1 MADHSDGSAFG
12 DETLSQDDYMQR
24 QMDKMRGLDEAE
36 NMSFL
41 GSAPS
46 HRTGS
51 SNHSGTSELSANMT
65 VYEKLQALA
74 LAENIKLNEPSD
86 SGGPPKNKD
95 GEGDDEEDDDD
106 EEEEDDDDI
115 YEISWDG
122 GPLGLLFKAN
132 ANGQPV
138 IRRVNKKGAAT
149 GLQYARAGDVL
160 LALNGVSVSATPFT
174 EVIEQLKNPEF
185 PIKLDFRPLK
195 LSDLA
200 SAASAS
206 TSTWGLPRTGSSIH
220 SSDATSAFCGSPVS
234 SNATVDLRSN
244 RGGGGWGESA
254 PTYVMPQVN
263 EAPAEDPSDVE
274 YDVVWSE
281 GPLGCELKQRNGLPA
296 VKSVTGTGVTPSV
309 AQIAAGDILV
319 SINGLRTEEIGFKST
334 VTLMMRATKPVY
346 LRFHR
351 GGARQPPS
359 VGINFNELPPS
370 YRGPQSNRGTFQEA
384 PPPGPGGDAEPLEP
398 KQYTV
403 LWREGP
409 LGIQIRTSSKGRVVV
424 ARLTG
429 AGAPDVN
436 DTVKPGDVFVRVA
449 GVDVDSLGIAGAFER
464 LKTVQKPVVLVF
476 QRRGRSSG
484 RSSGHTRSHSRG
496 RHPGLPSPAPVPS
509 SSAVPSFR
517 QLREEEAAAAAA
529 AAGRPPIARTHSG
542 GYSPGRARTKSRGG
556 SLKQFG
562 AGYQDLENYAAS
574 DDGTSLQSY
583 DYLGDSPCS
592 TASHLYPG
600 HPLNVDS
607 SASDNGLPNYLY
619 PPPPPPFPGTEPP
632 AAGGIS
638 NDDYPEE
645 DSFLPEARDESPSL
659 TGLPPPPTYMDV
671 FTASGRAKDHLS
683 VVPPSAG
690 SMDLHNIPDDESAGD
705 DYFGDQQERPPP
717 FEAHSDDGPLPPPP
731 MYSEAPLPPAE
742 ETPSLLGQPSR
753 LQELRRQYIES
764 ERQRNVLQNASATMV
779 STYSDIDDS
788 GLVVRHQRQPSG
800 GSVPGS
806 APPPQLPLPEL
817 WVRWSEGPLGITFKR
832 KNGQIVVSRLTG
844 SGYSPG
850 LTQLRPGDWLVSFNN
865 QSTRNLRLGETM
877 ELLKRSPKPVD
888 MCFIVQ

>member
-1 MADHSDGSAFG
+1 MADPRAARGDSACSDDSAFG
-12 DETLSQDDYMQR
+12 DETLSQDEYVQR
-24 QMDKMRGLDEAE
+24 QMDKMRSLDEAE

-41 GSAPS
+41 ESAPS
-46 HRTGS
+46 HRS

-74 LAENIKLNEPSD
+74 LAEKIKLDDPNGG
-86 SGGPPKNKD
+86 SGGISNKD
-95 GEGDDEEDDDD
+95 GEDEDDDD
-106 EEEEDDDDI
+106 EEEEDDT

-160 LALNGVSVSATPFT
+160 LALNGVSVSATPFS
-174 EVIEQLKNPEF
+174 EVIERLKNPEF
-185 PIKLDFRPLK
+185 PVKLDFRPLK

-200 SAASAS
+200 SAASSA
-206 TSTWGLPRTGSSIH
+206 TSKWGLPRTGSSIH

-244 RGGGGWGESA
+244 RGAGWGESS
-254 PTYVMPQVN
+254 PTYMPQVS
-263 EAPAEDPSDVE
+263 EAPTEDPTDVE
-274 YDVVWSE
+274 YDVVWS
-281 GPLGCELKQRNGLPA
+281 
-296 VKSVTGTGVTPSV
+296 VTPSV

-346 LRFHR
+346 LDSTELQGASERQGDFPGCARR
-351 GGARQPPS
+351 GRCAAGS
-359 VGINFNELPPS
+359 
-370 YRGPQSNRGTFQEA
+370 
-384 PPPGPGGDAEPLEP
+384 

-429 AGAPDVN
+429 AGAPNVN
-436 DTVKPGDVFVRVA
+436 DSVKPGDIFVRVA
-449 GVDVDSLGIAGAFER
+449 GVDVDSLGIAGAFEL
-464 LKTVQKPVVLVF
+464 LKTVQKPPRTF
-476 QRRGRSSG
+476 
-484 RSSGHTRSHSRG
+484 TG
-496 RHPGLPSPAPVPS
+496 RHPGLPVPAPAPAPLPS
-509 SSAVPSFR
+509 SSALPSFR

-529 AAGRPPIARTHSG
+529 AGIARTHSA
-542 GYSPGRARTKSRGG
+542 GYSPARPRTQSRGG

-562 AGYQDLENYAAS
+562 GGYQELENYAAS

-583 DYLGDSPCS
+583 DYLADSPRS
-592 TASHLYPG
+592 SASHKNSGL
-600 HPLNVDS
+600 LNVDS
-607 SASDNGLPNYLY
+607 SISRMIY
-619 PPPPPPFPGTEPP
+619 PTTQTYHRHAIPGT
-632 AAGGIS
+632 AATPVLHGRIYGVWKGKGS
-638 NDDYPEE
+638 YLNSA
-645 DSFLPEARDESPSL
+645 SFR
-659 TGLPPPPTYMDV
+659 
-671 FTASGRAKDHLS
+671 R
-683 VVPPSAG
+683 

-705 DYFGDQQERPPP
+705 EYFGDHLERPPP
-717 FEAHSDDGPLPPPP
+717 GDPIIAGPT
-731 MYSEAPLPPAE
+731 E
-742 ETPSLLGQPSR
+742 R

-764 ERQRNVLQNASATMV
+764 ERQRNLLQNGSATMV

-800 GSVPGS
+800 GSVPGT
-806 APPPQLPLPEL
+806 APSPQLPLPEL
-817 WVRWSEGPLGITFKR
+817 WVRWSDE
-832 KNGQIVVSRLTG
+832 GQIVVSRLTG

>member
-1 MADHSDGSAFG
+1 MDPRAARGDSAASDDSAF
-12 DETLSQDDYMQR
+12 DDTLSQDEFVQL
-24 QMDKMRGLDEAE
+24 QMDKMRSLDEAE
-36 NMSFL
+36 NTSFL
-41 GSAPS
+41 ESAPS

-74 LAENIKLNEPSD
+74 LAENIKLDDPNAGSA
-86 SGGPPKNKD
+86 SPKD
-95 GEGDDEEDDDD
+95 DDEEDDDD
-106 EEEEDDDDI
+106 EDDS

-132 ANGQPV
+132 VNGQPV

-160 LALNGVSVSATPFT
+160 LALNGVSVSATPFS

-185 PIKLDFRPLK
+185 PVKLDFRPLT
-195 LSDLA
+195 LSDIPSA
-200 SAASAS
+200 TSAA
-206 TSTWGLPRTGSSIH
+206 TSKWGLPRTGSSIH

-234 SNATVDLRSN
+234 SNATVDMRSN
-244 RGGGGWGESA
+244 RGGGWGESS
-254 PTYVMPQVN
+254 PTYMPQVN
-263 EAPAEDPSDVE
+263 EAPVEDPNDVE

-351 GGARQPPS
+351 GGARQPPLTTANS
-359 VGINFNELPPS
+359 FNELPPS
-370 YRGPQSNRGTFQEA
+370 YRGPQSNRAPIQDTL
-384 PPPGPGGDAEPLEP
+384 PPPGAEDAAPLDP

-403 LWREGP
+403 LWRDGP

-429 AGAPDVN
+429 AGSPNVN
-436 DTVKPGDVFVRVA
+436 DTVKPGDIFVRVA
-449 GVDVDSLGIAGAFER
+449 GVDVDSLGIAGAFEL

-476 QRRGRSSG
+476 QRRGR
-484 RSSGHTRSHSRG
+484 GHSRTNSRG
-496 RHPGLPSPAPVPS
+496 RHPGLPSPAPPVPAPLPS

-529 AAGRPPIARTHSG
+529 AAGRPPIARSHSG
-542 GYSPGRARTKSRGG
+542 GYSSPGRTRSKSRGG

-562 AGYQDLENYAAS
+562 YQDVENYAAS

-583 DYLGDSPCS
+583 DYLGDSPRS
-592 TASHLYPG
+592 SGY
-600 HPLNVDS
+600 PLNVDT
-607 SASDNGLPNYLY
+607 SASDNGLHKY
-619 PPPPPPFPGTEPP
+619 PDLPPPPFPGTELQ
-632 AAGGIS
+632 S
-638 NDDYPEE
+638 NEDYSEE
-645 DSFLPEARDESPSL
+645 DSFPSDARDESPSL
-659 TGLPPPPTYMDV
+659 TGLPPPPSYMDV
-671 FTASGRAKDHLS
+671 FTASGRAKDPIT
-683 VVPPSAG
+683 VVPPSAR

-705 DYFGDQQERPPP
+705 DYFGDQVERPPP
-717 FEAHSDDGPLPPPP
+717 FEAHSDGPLPPPP
-731 MYSEAPLPPAE
+731 MYSEAPASSE
-742 ETPSLLGQPSR
+742 DTPSLLGQPSR

-764 ERQRNVLQNASATMV
+764 ERERNMFQNGSATMV

-800 GSVPGS
+800 GSVPGA
-806 APPPQLPLPEL
+806 APPNQLPLPEL
-817 WVRWSEGPLGITFKR
+817 WVRWSDGPLGITFKR

>member
-1 MADHSDGSAFG
+1 
-12 DETLSQDDYMQR
+12 
-24 QMDKMRGLDEAE
+24 
-36 NMSFL
+36 
-41 GSAPS
+41 
-46 HRTGS
+46 
-51 SNHSGTSELSANMT
+51 MT

-74 LAENIKLNEPSD
+74 LAENIKLDDPNANSA
-86 SGGPPKNKD
+86 SVK
-95 GEGDDEEDDDD
+95 DDEEDDEDD
-106 EEEEDDDDI
+106 EDDS

-160 LALNGVSVSATPFT
+160 LALNGVSVSATPFS

-185 PIKLDFRPLK
+185 PVKLDFRPLK

-200 SAASAS
+200 SAASAA
-206 TSTWGLPRTGSSIH
+206 TSKWGLPRTGSSIH

-234 SNATVDLRSN
+234 SNATVDMRSN
-244 RGGGGWGESA
+244 RGGGWGETS
-254 PTYVMPQVN
+254 PTYMPQVN
-263 EAPAEDPSDVE
+263 EAPTEEPNDVE

-351 GGARQPPS
+351 GGARQAPLPTGNS
-359 VGINFNELPPS
+359 FNDLPPS
-370 YRGPQSNRGTFQEA
+370 YRGPQSNRQ
-384 PPPGPGGDAEPLEP
+384 DAFPPLEGDDAAP
-398 KQYTV
+398 LDPRQYTV
-403 LWREGP
+403 LWRDGP

-429 AGAPDVN
+429 AGSPNVN
-436 DTVKPGDVFVRVA
+436 ETVKPGDIFVRVA
-449 GVDVDSLGIAGAFER
+449 GVDVDSLGIAGAFEL
-464 LKTVQKPVVLVF
+464 LKTVQKPVILVF
-476 QRRGRSSG
+476 QRRGR
-484 RSSGHTRSHSRG
+484 GHSRTNSRG
-496 RHPGLPSPAPVPS
+496 RHPGLPSPAPPVPAPLPS

-529 AAGRPPIARTHSG
+529 AAGRPPISRSFSG
-542 GYSPGRARTKSRGG
+542 GYSSPGRSRSKSRGG

-562 AGYQDLENYAAS
+562 VGYQDGENYAES

-583 DYLGDSPCS
+583 DYLGDSP
-592 TASHLYPG
+592 ASG
-600 HPLNVDS
+600 HALNVDM
-607 SASDNGLPNYLY
+607 DNGLPTYTDL
-619 PPPPPPFPGTEPP
+619 PPPPFPGAEPP
-632 AAGGIS
+632 S
-638 NDDYPEE
+638 NEDYPEE
-645 DSFLPEARDESPSL
+645 DSFPPEARDESPSL
-659 TGLPPPPTYMDV
+659 TGLPPPPSYMDV
-671 FTASGRAKDHLS
+671 FTASGRAKDPITL
-683 VVPPSAG
+683 VPPSAR

-705 DYFGDQQERPPP
+705 DYFGDHVERPPP
-717 FEAHSDDGPLPPPP
+717 FEAHGDGPLPPPP
-731 MYSEAPLPPAE
+731 MYAEAPAPLE

-764 ERQRNVLQNASATMV
+764 ERERNMFQSGSATMV

-788 GLVVRHQRQPSG
+788 GLVVRHQRHPSG
-800 GSVPGS
+800 GSIPSS
-806 APPPQLPLPEL
+806 APANQLPLPEL
-817 WVRWSEGPLGITFKR
+817 WVRWSDGPLGITFKR

>member
-1 MADHSDGSAFG
+1 MADPRAARGDSACSDDSAYG
-12 DETLSQDDYMQR
+12 DETLSQDEFVQR
-24 QMDKMRGLDEAE
+24 QMDKMRSLDEVE
-36 NMSFL
+36 NISFL
-41 GSAPS
+41 ESAPS
-46 HRTGS
+46 HRS

-65 VYEKLQALA
+65 VFEKLQALA
-74 LAENIKLNEPSD
+74 LAENIKLDDPNGG
-86 SGGPPKNKD
+86 SGLSKND
-95 GEGDDEEDDDD
+95 GDDEDDDDDDDGEEDDDT
-106 EEEEDDDDI
+106 

-160 LALNGVSVSATPFT
+160 LALNGVSVSATPFS

-200 SAASAS
+200 SAASSA
-206 TSTWGLPRTGSSIH
+206 TSKWGLPRTGSSIH

-234 SNATVDLRSN
+234 SNATVDMRSN
-244 RGGGGWGESA
+244 RGAGWGESS
-254 PTYVMPQVN
+254 PTYMPQVN
-263 EAPAEDPSDVE
+263 EAPSEDPTDVE

-359 VGINFNELPPS
+359 SFSDLPPS
-370 YRGPQSNRGTFQEA
+370 YRGPQSNRETFQDTPGAEA
-384 PPPGPGGDAEPLEP
+384 APLDP

-409 LGIQIRTSSKGRVVV
+409 LGIQIRTSSKGHVVV

-429 AGAPDVN
+429 AGDPSVN
-436 DTVKPGDVFVRVA
+436 NSVKPGDIFVRVA
-449 GVDVDSLGIAGAFER
+449 GVDVDSLGIAGAFEL

-476 QRRGRSSG
+476 QRRGR
-484 RSSGHTRSHSRG
+484 GHSRAQSRG
-496 RHPGLPSPAPVPS
+496 RHPGLPAPAPAPLPS

-529 AAGRPPIARTHSG
+529 AGIARAHSA
-542 GYSPGRARTKSRGG
+542 GYTPARQRAQSRGG
-556 SLKQFG
+556 SLNHFG
-562 AGYQDLENYAAS
+562 GGYQDLENYAAS

-583 DYLGDSPCS
+583 DYLADSPRS
-592 TASHLYPG
+592 SASRNNSGRL
-600 HPLNVDS
+600 LNVDGS
-607 SASDNGLPNYLY
+607 ILENDLPSYSDL
-619 PPPPPPFPGTEPP
+619 PPPPPFPGTEPN
-632 AAGGIS
+632 ATGE
-638 NDDYPEE
+638 NDDDDYPEE
-645 DSFLPEARDESPSL
+645 DSFPPEARDESPSL
-659 TGLPPPPTYMDV
+659 TGLPPPPSYMDV
-671 FTASGRAKDHLS
+671 FTASGRAKDPIT
-683 VVPPSAG
+683 VVPPSAR

-705 DYFGDQQERPPP
+705 EYFGDHIERPPP
-717 FEAHSDDGPLPPPP
+717 FEAHGTDGPLPPAP
-731 MYSEAPLPPAE
+731 MYPDDPLPPAE

-764 ERQRNVLQNASATMV
+764 ERQRNMLQNGSATMV

-800 GSVPGS
+800 GSVLDT
-806 APPPQLPLPEL
+806 APSPQLPLPEL
-817 WVRWSEGPLGITFKR
+817 WVRWSDGPLGITFKR

>member
-1 MADHSDGSAFG
+1 MADPRAARGDSACSDDSAFG
-12 DETLSQDDYMQR
+12 DETLSQDEYVQR
-24 QMDKMRGLDEAE
+24 QMDKMRSLDEAE

-41 GSAPS
+41 ESAPS
-46 HRTGS
+46 HRS

-74 LAENIKLNEPSD
+74 LAEKIKLDDPNGG
-86 SGGPPKNKD
+86 SGGISNKD
-95 GEGDDEEDDDD
+95 GEDEDDDD
-106 EEEEDDDDI
+106 EEEEDDT

-160 LALNGVSVSATPFT
+160 LALNGVSVSATPFS
-174 EVIEQLKNPEF
+174 EVIERLKNPEF
-185 PIKLDFRPLK
+185 PVKLDFRPLK

-200 SAASAS
+200 SAASSA
-206 TSTWGLPRTGSSIH
+206 TSKWGLPRTGSSIH

-244 RGGGGWGESA
+244 RGAGWGESS
-254 PTYVMPQVN
+254 PTYMPQVS
-263 EAPAEDPSDVE
+263 EAPTEDPTDVE

-359 VGINFNELPPS
+359 SFSDLPPS
-370 YRGPQSNRGTFQEA
+370 YRGPQSDRETFQDA
-384 PPPGPGGDAEPLEP
+384 PGGDAAPLDP
-398 KQYTV
+398 RQYTV
-403 LWREGP
+403 LWRDGP

-429 AGAPDVN
+429 AGAPNVN
-436 DTVKPGDVFVRVA
+436 DSVKPGDIFYSSFSDADAVTAAHIHV
-449 GVDVDSLGIAGAFER
+449 VDILAYLYQHQHRHLCRRRQHYLLSGNYVKKKQPLLQQQGSHEHTAPDTAQPDRE
-464 LKTVQKPVVLVF
+464 LK
-476 QRRGRSSG
+476 
-484 RSSGHTRSHSRG
+484 
-496 RHPGLPSPAPVPS
+496 
-509 SSAVPSFR
+509 
-517 QLREEEAAAAAA
+517 
-529 AAGRPPIARTHSG
+529 AAG
-542 GYSPGRARTKSRGG
+542 
-556 SLKQFG
+556 
-562 AGYQDLENYAAS
+562 
-574 DDGTSLQSY
+574 SY
-583 DYLGDSPCS
+583 DYLADSPRS
-592 TASHLYPG
+592 SASHKNSGL
-600 HPLNVDS
+600 LNVDS
-607 SASDNGLPNYLY
+607 SISENDLPNYSDL
-619 PPPPPPFPGTEPP
+619 PPPSPFPGTELN
-632 AAGGIS
+632 AAGDAGE
-638 NDDYPEE
+638 DDYPEE
-645 DSFLPEARDESPSL
+645 DSFPPEARDESPSL
-659 TGLPPPPTYMDV
+659 TGLPPPPSYMDV
-671 FTASGRAKDHLS
+671 FTASGRAKDPIS
-683 VVPPSAG
+683 IVPPSAR

-705 DYFGDQQERPPP
+705 EYFGDQLERPPP
-717 FEAHSDDGPLPPPP
+717 FEAHSNDGPLPPAP
-731 MYSEAPLPPAE
+731 MYPDAPMPPAE

-764 ERQRNVLQNASATMV
+764 ERQRNLLQNGSATMV

-800 GSVPGS
+800 GLVPGT
-806 APPPQLPLPEL
+806 APSPQLPLPEL
-817 WVRWSEGPLGITFKR
+817 WVRWSDGPLGITFKR

>member
-1 MADHSDGSAFG
+1 MADPRGDSACSEDSAFG
-12 DETLSQDDYMQR
+12 DDTLSQDEFVQH
-24 QMDKMRGLDEAE
+24 QMNKMRSLEEVE
-36 NMSFL
+36 NTSFL
-41 GSAPS
+41 ESAPS
-46 HRTGS
+46 RS
-51 SNHSGTSELSANMT
+51 SNHSGTSELSANLT

-74 LAENIKLNEPSD
+74 LAENIKF
-86 SGGPPKNKD
+86 D
-95 GEGDDEEDDDD
+95 GSTTENDDTKEEEEEEE
-106 EEEEDDDDI
+106 EEEEDDDT

-160 LALNGVSVSATPFT
+160 LALNGISVEATPFSD
-174 EVIEQLKNPEF
+174 VIEQLKNPEF

-200 SAASAS
+200 SAASAA
-206 TSTWGLPRTGSSIH
+206 TTQWGLPRTGSSIH

-244 RGGGGWGESA
+244 RGGGWGDA
-254 PTYVMPQVN
+254 GPMNMPQVD
-263 EAPAEDPSDVE
+263 EALAEDPSDVE

-281 GPLGCELKQRNGLPA
+281 GPLGCEMKQRNGLPT

-309 AQIAAGDILV
+309 AQIAGGDILV

-359 VGINFNELPPS
+359 TGNSFSEPPPS
-370 YRGPQSNRGTFQEA
+370 YRGGQSNRGIVQDVLPPAGPEA
-384 PPPGPGGDAEPLEP
+384 AALES

-403 LWREGP
+403 LWRDGP

-429 AGAPDVN
+429 AGAPNVN

-449 GVDVDSLGIAGAFER
+449 GVDVDSLGIAGAFEL

-476 QRRGRSSG
+476 QRRGRSSS
-484 RSSGHTRSHSRG
+484 RRSHSRG
-496 RHPGLPSPAPVPS
+496 RGPGLPAPPPPPAPLPS
-509 SSAVPSFR
+509 SSIVPSFR

-542 GYSPGRARTKSRGG
+542 GYSPARPRNKSRGG
-556 SLKQFG
+556 SMKQFTG
-562 AGYQDLENYAAS
+562 NHLGGYSQELENYAAS
-574 DDGTSLQSY
+574 DDGASQQSY
-583 DYLGDSPCS
+583 DYMGDSPRSC
-592 TASHLYPG
+592 ASHQQQHG
-600 HPLNVDS
+600 HLLNVD
-607 SASDNGLPNYLY
+607 ASGYDDGLPGYSDL
-619 PPPPPPFPGTEPP
+619 PPPPPFPGTEPH
-632 AAGGIS
+632 AAG
-638 NDDYPEE
+638 DEDYPEE
-645 DSFLPEARDESPSL
+645 DSFPPDASRDESPSL
-659 TGLPPPPTYMDV
+659 TGLPPPPSYMDV
-671 FTASGRAKDHLS
+671 FTASGRVKDS
-683 VVPPSAG
+683 PIEVPPSTR
-690 SMDLHNIPDDESAGD
+690 SMDLHNIPDDESAPGQSD
-705 DYFGDQQERPPP
+705 NGYYGGHLERPPP
-717 FEAHSDDGPLPPPP
+717 FEAHSNDPLPPPP
-731 MYSEAPLPPAE
+731 VYSEATFPPTDE
-742 ETPSLLGQPSR
+742 ESSILGKPSR

-764 ERQRNVLQNASATMV
+764 ERERNLLQNGNATMV

-788 GLVVRHQRQPSG
+788 GLVVRHKRQASYDGAIPE
-800 GSVPGS
+800 S
-806 APPPQLPLPEL
+806 APAPQLPLPEL

-850 LTQLRPGDWLVSFNN
+850 LTQLRAGDWLVSFNN

>member
-1 MADHSDGSAFG
+1 MADPRAARGVSTSSEE
-12 DETLSQDDYMQR
+12 DESLSPQDFVHR
-24 QMDKMRGLDEAE
+24 QMEKMRSLDERE

-41 GSAPS
+41 S
-46 HRTGS
+46 HQSRS

-74 LAENIKLNEPSD
+74 LAENIKLD
-86 SGGPPKNKD
+86 GSGNTDRTGSNVKEEGG
-95 GEGDDEEDDDD
+95 GEGEEDEDDDEDDDD
-106 EEEEDDDDI
+106 DT

-160 LALNGVSVSATPFT
+160 LALNGVSVSATPFS
-174 EVIEQLKNPEF
+174 EVIEKLKNPEF

-200 SAASAS
+200 SEASAA
-206 TSTWGLPRTGSSIH
+206 TTKWGLPNSGSVH
-220 SSDATSAFCGSPVS
+220 SSDATSAFCGSPVNS
-234 SNATVDLRSN
+234 TATVDMRSN
-244 RGGGGWGESA
+244 RGAAWGESS
-254 PTYVMPQVN
+254 PTFSNP
-263 EAPAEDPSDVE
+263 APAEEPTDVE

-309 AQIAAGDILV
+309 AQIEAGDILV

-334 VTLMMRATKPVY
+334 VTLMMRAAKPVY

-359 VGINFNELPPS
+359 TGNSFSELPPS
-370 YRGPQSNRGTFQEA
+370 YRGADDGVALDPR
-384 PPPGPGGDAEPLEP
+384 
-398 KQYTV
+398 QYTIM
-403 LWREGP
+403 WRDGP

-429 AGAPDVN
+429 AGAPNVN
-436 DTVKPGDVFVRVA
+436 DTVTPGDIFVRIA
-449 GVDVDSLGIAGAFER
+449 GVDVDSLGIAGAFEL

-476 QRRGRSSG
+476 QRRGRSP
-484 RSSGHTRSHSRG
+484 GHGHRSHSRD
-496 RHPGLPSPAPVPS
+496 RPAGLPTPAPAPVPS

-517 QLREEEAAAAAA
+517 KLREEEAAAAAA
-529 AAGRPPIARTHSG
+529 AAGRPPLGRVSSG
-542 GYSPGRARTKSRGG
+542 GYSPRSKSRGG
-556 SLKQFG
+556 SVRQLSSGHSHEF
-562 AGYQDLENYAAS
+562 ENYAAS
-574 DDGTSLQSY
+574 DDGTSMHSY
-583 DYLGDSPCS
+583 DYLDSPRS
-592 TASHLYPG
+592 NASHPKQFNNSQNDDG
-600 HPLNVDS
+600 
-607 SASDNGLPNYLY
+607 DNGLPGYTDL
-619 PPPPPPFPGTEPP
+619 PPPPFPGGVSPAAPPP
-632 AAGGIS
+632 AGLGIE
-638 NDDYPEE
+638 DYSEE
-645 DSFLPEARDESPSL
+645 DSFPPEARDESPSL
-659 TGLPPPPTYMDV
+659 TGLPPPPSYMDV
-671 FTASGRAKDHLS
+671 FTASGRAKDPIT
-683 VVPPSAG
+683 VAPASARSNLPG
-690 SMDLHNIPDDESAGD
+690 IPDDEDGG
-705 DYFGDQQERPPP
+705 YYGEGGGHVERPPP
-717 FEAHSDDGPLPPPP
+717 FEAHSDDPLPPPP
-731 MYSEAPLPPAE
+731 VYSDSALAPAE

-764 ERQRNVLQNASATMV
+764 ERERNMLQNGAATMV

-788 GLVVRHQRQPSG
+788 GLVVRRKPQPSYG
-800 GSVPGS
+800 DDALDVG
-806 APPPQLPLPEL
+806 AQAPQLPLPEL
-817 WVRWSEGPLGITFKR
+817 WVRWSDGPLGITFKR

>member
-1 MADHSDGSAFG
+1 MDPRAARGDSAASDDSAF
-12 DETLSQDDYMQR
+12 DDSLSQDEFVQR
-24 QMDKMRGLDEAE
+24 QMDKMRSLDEAE
-36 NMSFL
+36 NTSFL
-41 GSAPS
+41 ESAPS

-74 LAENIKLNEPSD
+74 LAENIKLDDPNANSE
-86 SGGPPKNKD
+86 PPK
-95 GEGDDEEDDDD
+95 DDEDDD
-106 EEEEDDDDI
+106 EDDEDDS

-160 LALNGVSVSATPFT
+160 LALNGVSVSATPFS

-195 LSDLA
+195 LSDIA
-200 SAASAS
+200 SAASAA
-206 TSTWGLPRTGSSIH
+206 TSKWGLPRTGSSIH

-234 SNATVDLRSN
+234 SNATVDMRSN
-244 RGGGGWGESA
+244 SGGGWGETS
-254 PTYVMPQVN
+254 PSYMPQVN
-263 EAPAEDPSDVE
+263 EAPTEEPNDVE

-351 GGARQPPS
+351 GGARQAPLPTGNS
-359 VGINFNELPPS
+359 FNELPPS
-370 YRGPQSNRGTFQEA
+370 YRGPQSSRQDIF
-384 PPPGPGGDAEPLEP
+384 PPTGGDDAAPLDP

-429 AGAPDVN
+429 AGSPNVN
-436 DTVKPGDVFVRVA
+436 DTVKPGDIFVRVA
-449 GVDVDSLGIAGAFER
+449 GVDVDSLGIAGAFEL

-476 QRRGRSSG
+476 QRRGR
-484 RSSGHTRSHSRG
+484 GHSRTSSRG
-496 RHPGLPSPAPVPS
+496 RHPGLPSPAPPVPAPLPS

-517 QLREEEAAAAAA
+517 QLREDEAAAAAAAAA
-529 AAGRPPIARTHSG
+529 AAGRPPIVRSHSG
-542 GYSPGRARTKSRGG
+542 GYSSPGRARSMSRGG

-562 AGYQDLENYAAS
+562 VGYQDGENYAAS

-583 DYLGDSPCS
+583 DYLGDSP
-592 TASHLYPG
+592 ASG
-600 HPLNVDS
+600 HALNVD
-607 SASDNGLPNYLY
+607 ANGLPEYSDL
-619 PPPPPPFPGTEPP
+619 PPPPFPDAQLP
-632 AAGGIS
+632 S
-638 NDDYPEE
+638 NEDYSEE
-645 DSFLPEARDESPSL
+645 DSFPPEARDESPSL
-659 TGLPPPPTYMDV
+659 TGLPPPPSYMDV
-671 FTASGRAKDHLS
+671 FTASGRAKDQITM
-683 VVPPSAG
+683 VPPSAR

-705 DYFGDQQERPPP
+705 DYFGDHVERPPP
-717 FEAHSDDGPLPPPP
+717 FEAHSNDPLPPPP
-731 MYSEAPLPPAE
+731 MYTEASAPQE

-764 ERQRNVLQNASATMV
+764 ERERNMFQNGSATMV

-800 GSVPGS
+800 GLIPGA
-806 APPPQLPLPEL
+806 APANQLPLPEL
-817 WVRWSEGPLGITFKR
+817 WVRWSDGPLGITFKR